1 MGDRCVG
8 DAFKIGDSSIIPG
21 RGKILCEPSTA
32 LGVSSVTDFT
42 VIGDYPPA
50 GFSGSFFS
58 LLGYDLRDALI
69 TLAVVI
75 GTHIEE
81 IVILPV
87 IPAYHLLLPATGSYV
102 LGSGAMRYLLA
113 GMSPHRGG

>member
-1 MGDRCVG
+1 MGNRCVG
-8 DAFKIGDSSIIPG
+8 DAFEIGDSSIIPG
-21 RGKILCEPSTA
+21 RAKILCESSAA

-42 VIGDYPPA
+42 LIGDYPPV

-58 LLGYDLRDALI
+58 LLGYDLSDALI

-87 IPAYHLLLPATGSYV
+87 IPAYHFLPERELRPRKWS
-102 LGSGAMRYLLA
+102 MRYLLA

>member
-1 MGDRCVG
+1 L
-8 DAFKIGDSSIIPG
+8 IGD
-21 RGKILCEPSTA
+21 
-32 LGVSSVTDFT
+32 D
-42 VIGDYPPA
+42 PPV
-50 GFSGSFFS
+50 GFLGSFFN
-58 LLGYDLRDALI
+58 LCGYYLRDALI

-81 IVILPV
+81 IVILPI
-87 IPAYHLLLPATGSYV
+87 IPSYHLLLPATGSYV